1 MYPIQRLLA
10 GVTQRSLGVTH
21 NRSLG
26 VTPSRSLG
34 AIQGMDTGV
43 LHESLE
49 EVWVWIML
57 QEEDHQKFSGML
69 DLFVGSLLTK
79 NTNNKKQ

>member
-10 GVTQRSLGVTH
+10 GVIRRSLGVTH

-43 LHESLE
+43 LLGSLE
-49 EVWVWIML
+49 EVWIML

-69 DLFVGSLLTK
+69 DLFVGSLMTK
-79 NTNNKKQ
+79 NTNYKKQ